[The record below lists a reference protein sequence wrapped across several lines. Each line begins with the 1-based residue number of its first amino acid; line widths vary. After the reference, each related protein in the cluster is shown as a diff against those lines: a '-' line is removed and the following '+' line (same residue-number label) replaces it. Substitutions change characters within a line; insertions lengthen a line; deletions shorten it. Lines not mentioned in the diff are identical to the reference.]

1 MPLSLYNTLTR
12 RRETFQPLHEG
23 EVRIYSCGPTVYD
36 YAHIGNWRANI
47 FADLLRRYLR
57 YRGFEVRHVMNLTDV
72 DDKTIKGA
80 REEGVDLDAYTGPY
94 IEAFFE
100 DLDTLRIQRV
110 EVYPRATRHIPQMQ
124 DLVWALEENGYTYT
138 SEGSVYFAV
147 NRMDDYG
154 KLSRLDTAGLREGA
168 RVDSDEYGKEE
179 ARDFVL
185 WKGRKPEDGEVY
197 WDSPWGEGR
206 PGWHLECSAMS
217 AHYLGNPFDIH
228 TGGVDLTFPHHENE
242 IAQTEGAT
250 GRSLAKWWLHNEHL
264 MVEGEKMSKSVG
276 NVHTLRD
283 LMDEG
288 EDPLA
293 VRWVL
298 MATHYRQRLNF
309 KREGLKAAESSIARL
324 REAARLWRER
334 ANRTGDETS
343 LLEEARTA
351 AREAREGFTAAMDA
365 DLNISEALAAV
376 FDLVR
381 RGNALLEEGTGA
393 EGAALLLETL
403 GGFDEV
409 LAVVG
414 EAEEETTLPVRIRE
428 MIEAREQA
436 RRAEDWGEADRLREA
451 LRAEGYIV
459 EDTPDGSRWKR
470 VEE

>member
-1 MPLSLYNTLTR
+1 MPLSLYNTLS
-12 RRETFQPLHEG
+12 REREPFEPLEKG
-23 EVRIYSCGPTVYD
+23 RVGIYSCGPTVYD
-36 YAHIGNWRANI
+36 YPHIGNWRANL
-47 FADLLRRYLR
+47 FADLLRRYLTW
-57 YRGFEVRHVMNLTDV
+57 RGYEVRHVMNLTDV
-72 DDKTIKGA
+72 DDKTIRGA
-80 REEGVDLDAYTGPY
+80 REEGVGLDAYTEPY

-100 DLDTLRIQRV
+100 ERDILRIQPA
-110 EVYPRATRHIPQMQ
+110 EIYPRATRHIEQMQ
-124 DLVWALEENGYTYT
+124 ELVRALEENGLTYA

-147 NRMDDYG
+147 NRFEDYG
-154 KLSRLDTAGLREGA
+154 KLSGLDTGGLRDGA

-185 WKGRKPEDGEVY
+185 WKGRKPEDGDVY

-250 GRSLAKWWLHNEHL
+250 GRPLAMWWLHNEHL
-264 MVEGEKMSKSVG
+264 MVEGEKMSKSLG
-276 NVHTLRD
+276 NQFTLED
-283 LMDEG
+283 LMEQG

-293 VRWVL
+293 IRWVL

-309 KREGLKAAESSIARL
+309 KREGLKAAEASIARL
-324 REAARLWRER
+324 REAARRWRER
-334 ANRTGDETS
+334 ADRGGDESS
-343 LLEEARTA
+343 LLEECREAVHR
-351 AREAREGFTAAMDA
+351 AREDFTAAMDA

-381 RGNALLEEGTGA
+381 AGNGLLEQGAGTLGAAALLEVLEGFDQI
-393 EGAALLLETL
+393 LDVLETEQAL
-403 GGFDEV
+403 EP
-409 LAVVG
+409 
-414 EAEEETTLPVRIRE
+414 LPERLRE

-436 RRAEDWGEADRLREA
+436 RAEKDWGEADRIREVLRE
-451 LRAEGYIV
+451 EGVVV
-459 EDTPDGSRWKR
+459 EDTPEGSRWKR